1 MANVP
6 TPEQIKQIVRST
18 HPAERQKVAINL
30 HQVPVKAAA
39 NLAQQVVAKT
49 TNQVNEL
56 NAEVERLTKQLAEVA
71 SGLQIR
77 KRMSPQD
84 LRDALNGLFETYNFS
99 PAEEL
104 VMMLKNPA
112 HPYYIQDVGM
122 RTKVLFELQAYVM
135 PKLKSTEITGEV
147 KHKHTIVIKQ
157 YGPNK
162 EVTTKEFV
170 PPPNR
175 ESIPVETVVKEVT
188 NGN

>member
-30 HQVPVKAAA
+30 HQAPVKAAA
-39 NLAQQVVAKT
+39 NLAHQVVAKT

-56 NAEVERLTKQLAEVA
+56 NAEVEKLTKQLAEVA
-71 SGLQIR
+71 NGLQIR

-112 HPYYIQDVGM
+112 HPFYIEDRGM
-122 RTKVLFELQAYVM
+122 RIKVLTDLQSYVM

-147 KHKHTIVIKQ
+147 KHRHTIVIKRF
-157 YGPNK
+157 GDDNT
-162 EVTTKEFV
+162 VTMEEL
-170 PPPNR
+170 PPPVNR
-175 ESIPVETVVKEVT
+175 EAIPVESEVR